1 MGRDMRTRRIV
12 ALFVLVALLGT
23 VAESP
28 AKEKEK
34 EKKKPPGPIGWCV
47 AKVDKLE
54 VTPKPAGRKK
64 TLAHLGRGSLLA
76 AYEVKQKGGRNWTR
90 VSAVDPAKLTAEMG
104 WVDSG
109 RTESLPLSQFPG
121 DGELLRLIGGAYLDD
136 FAAAHTSIAR
146 YLVGRAGGDP
156 LLVCFL
162 GSPIFPTARLQV
174 FRHAQSG
181 LTLGPYLEVPFADMQ
196 SAIHHIEV
204 RNLFGDGNGY
214 LITQEVFAAG
224 PANHGVNLVIRAI
237 SAEGF
242 KTLWKAPIEIGNL
255 GSFPAKIQALS
266 PPERNIGAPGT
277 VTKGDV
283 EFRPQGKVLQPVW
296 KGKVEFHAVGRE
308 EPVQTVSIEK
318 VCAWDGSKF
327 APLR

>member
-1 MGRDMRTRRIV
+1 MVRDMRIRRSA
-12 ALFVLVALLGT
+12 ALFVLVTLLAA
-23 VAESP
+23 VAAGS
-28 AKEKEK
+28 AKEK
-34 EKKKPPGPIGWCV
+34 EKKKPPEPIGWCLT
-47 AKVDKLE
+47 KVDKLA

-64 TLAHLGRGSLLA
+64 VLAHLGRGSLLA
-76 AYEVKQKGGRNWTR
+76 AYEVKQKSGRRWTR
-90 VSAVDPAKLTAEMG
+90 VSAVDPAKLTSEMG
-104 WVDSG
+104 WIDTSRV
-109 RTESLPLSQFPG
+109 ESLPAGQFPK
-121 DGELLRLIGGAYLDD
+121 DSELLRLIGGAYLDD

-146 YLVGRAGGDP
+146 YLVGRAGGEP

-174 FRHAQSG
+174 FTRTQGG

-196 SAIHHIEV
+196 STIHDIEV
-204 RNLFGDGNGY
+204 RDLFSDGNGY
-214 LITQEVFAAG
+214 LITREVFAAG
-224 PANHGVNLVIRAI
+224 PANHGLNLVIRAI
-237 SAEGF
+237 TGGNF
-242 KTLWKAPIEIGNL
+242 KTLWKAPLEFANL
-255 GSFPAKIQALS
+255 GSFAPKIQVLS